1 MRGSG
6 QETENDDIEF
16 CEAAMV
22 VALVALVALVAKEE
36 EEEEEREKKEEE
48 ADCVQQEFDCE
59 RVKQC
64 VVFELRQTIKIP
76 TAAATMFGSPKAGS
90 SRLIHA

>member
-1 MRGSG
+1 
-6 QETENDDIEF
+6 
-16 CEAAMV
+16 MV
-22 VALVALVALVAKEE
+22 VALVALVALVAKEEEEE